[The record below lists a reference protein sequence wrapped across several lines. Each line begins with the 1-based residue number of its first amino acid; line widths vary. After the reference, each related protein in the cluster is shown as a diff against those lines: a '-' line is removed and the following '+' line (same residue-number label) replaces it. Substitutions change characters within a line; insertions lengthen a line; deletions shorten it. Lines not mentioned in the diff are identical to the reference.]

1 MAGMAD
7 TYIKET
13 EEHLVH
19 TYNRFP
25 VVLERGEGVFLY
37 DTEGRRYLDFAA
49 GIAVCSLGYGNKE
62 LQDAMKQQ
70 IDLLMHTSNLY
81 YNTACGA
88 EAHYRNGQGVLY
100 EQRHGSDRRR
110 VKGGKKIRLP
120 ERDGQIRVYCNGTF
134 FPRS

>member
-62 LQDAMKQQ
+62 LQCMCL
-70 IDLLMHTSNLY
+70 IFS
-81 YNTACGA
+81 GA
-88 EAHYRNGQGVLY
+88 R
-100 EQRHGSDRRR
+100 
-110 VKGGKKIRLP
+110 
-120 ERDGQIRVYCNGTF
+120 
-134 FPRS
+134 FPVHHAFSPLTCWGLFALDFISIPGICFNF